1 LGSIHLPLL
10 NWLKFN
16 IASFFSLDEIQD
28 NDKDPFLETKL
39 GWALLF
45 PYEKGI
51 SFTKG
56 SLVVQ
61 EKTVMKNKKRD
72 KLFKL

>member
-1 LGSIHLPLL
+1 
-10 NWLKFN
+10 
-16 IASFFSLDEIQD
+16 LDEIQD